1 MTKLEKYRL
10 EHLSKSTQVM
20 IFDLDGAFLESCD
33 SLFDTNQLKAK
44 PLSTWFPIA
53 GNIIDTIKTMDIN
66 RELFFPRVEDPA
78 DFLAGVYD
86 FRFVR
91 IGTTEKSKLLL
102 IISDFT
108 EIYDKYRYFQQKY
121 NEVRIE
127 KQHLETQL
135 SKLTQQGGQ
144 S

>member
-10 EHLSKSTQVM
+10 EHLSKFTQVM
-20 IFDLDGAFLESCD
+20 IFDLDGTFLESCD
-33 SLFDTNQLKAK
+33 SLFDTNQLKAS
-44 PLSTWFPIA
+44 PLSIWFPVT
-53 GNIIDTIKTMDIN
+53 GNIIDTMKTMDIN

-78 DFLAGVYD
+78 GFLSGVYD

-91 IGTTEKSKLLL
+91 IGTTENSKLLI

-135 SKLTQQGGQ
+135 SKLTQQA
-144 S
+144 

>member
-1 MTKLEKYRL
+1 MTNLEKYRL

-20 IFDLDGAFLESCD
+20 LFDVEGTFLESCD
-33 SLFDTNQLKAK
+33 SLFNTEELNDN
-44 PLSTWFPIA
+44 PLHTWFPIA
-53 GNIIDTIKTMDIN
+53 GNIIDTLKAVDTN
-66 RELFFPRVEDPA
+66 TELFFPRVEDPA
-78 DFLAGVYD
+78 DFLTGIYD

-91 IGTTEKSKLLL
+91 IETSENSKLLV

-108 EIYDKYRYFQQKY
+108 EIYDKYRYFQQQY

-127 KQHLETQL
+127 KQHLEVQL
-135 SKLTQQGGQ
+135 SQLRQQGGQ